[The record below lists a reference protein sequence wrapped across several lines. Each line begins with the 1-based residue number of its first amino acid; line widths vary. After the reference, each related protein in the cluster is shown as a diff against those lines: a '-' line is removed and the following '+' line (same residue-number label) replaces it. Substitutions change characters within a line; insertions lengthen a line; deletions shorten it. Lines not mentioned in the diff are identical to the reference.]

1 MNNELSSFTLMPIID
16 TEKII
21 KVYYT
26 EDGEIYY
33 ENTLCNDAR
42 KRYVG
47 IKYDVKKKIYSFINE
62 GTEAYFKMLDFF
74 ARWVNEDDV

>member
-1 MNNELSSFTLMPIID
+1 MNNELSSFTLIPIID

-33 ENTLCNDAR
+33 ENILYDDVC
-42 KRYVG
+42 KRYIG
-47 IKYDVKKKIYSFINE
+47 IEYDVRKKIYSFINE
-62 GTEAYFKMLDFF
+62 GTEAYFKMLEFF
-74 ARWVNEDDV
+74 KRWSDDV